1 MDVVSPRHGK
11 DEPGLI
17 ERLKAQ
23 LAQVTAERDQLQ
35 RHLEAQEELDQ
46 LFATGTLSSAQA
58 ADGTGPFQAVQ
69 PRPHRAAHRTPK
81 EQRWLKS
88 VPAIIPVGA
97 VAAAFRPLAHAARAS
112 WAAHPV
118 ATATGATVAFTVAT
132 AAVVVPSSPA
142 SPWGA
147 STSQVP
153 APAASIYSATPIP
166 VVSPSMLPVAAFMT
180 KPRTS
185 SVSSLPY
192 APVPPSVPS
201 SSAPQGPVPGQ
212 QDPGWQPAPAAGTL
226 SVDTTTVDLTVA
238 QTVTV
243 TIRADGGP
251 VRWSAWCGSRDV
263 SIGDANGAEHGTVT
277 PGNPVDLTVTLG
289 PVQDGRLSAVCHIWP
304 GGNLVAVTL
313 PPPPPPPADPSPTDT
328 PTDIP
333 SALPT

>member
-1 MDVVSPRHGK
+1 VSPRHGR
-11 DEPGLI
+11 DEDTIEGL
-17 ERLKAQ
+17 RAQ
-23 LAQVTAERDQLQ
+23 LDQVTAELVAALAQLD
-35 RHLEAQEELDQ
+35 RMGAG
-46 LFATGTLSSAQA
+46 FSVA
-58 ADGTGPFQAVQ
+58 ADGTGPHRPVQ
-69 PRPHRAAHRTPK
+69 PSPRRPASHARTPR
-81 EQRWLKS
+81 EQRWLK
-88 VPAIIPVGA
+88 VVRDTAQGVIPVGA
-97 VAAAFRPLAHAARAS
+97 IAMFRPVAHAVKAS

-118 ATATGATVAFTVAT
+118 ATAGAGAVALTAAT
-132 AAVVVPSSPA
+132 AIVVPASPA
-142 SPWGA
+142 SPFGA

-166 VVSPSMLPVAAFMT
+166 VVSPSMLPVAAFMSR
-180 KPRTS
+180 PRTS
-185 SVSSLPY
+185 SVSGLPF

-201 SSAPQGPVPGQ
+201 SSAPQGPAPSQ
-212 QDPGWQPAPAAGTL
+212 QDPGWQPAPVAGTL
-226 SVDTTTVDLTVA
+226 SVDTTTVDLSAA

-263 SIGDANGAEHGTVT
+263 SIGDAAGAEHGTVT

-289 PVQDGRLSAVCHIWP
+289 PVQDGRLTATCHIWP

-333 SALPT
+333 SPLPT